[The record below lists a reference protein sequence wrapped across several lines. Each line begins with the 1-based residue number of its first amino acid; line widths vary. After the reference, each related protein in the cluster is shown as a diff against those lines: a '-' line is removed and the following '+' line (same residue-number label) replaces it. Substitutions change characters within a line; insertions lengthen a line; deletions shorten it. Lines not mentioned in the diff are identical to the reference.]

1 MEQYDIDF
9 INDMNDVINCINIFL
24 SRDDLSEEN
33 YQKLKDIKKIILDTI
48 TRIQLL
54 ELMKNSKRLREII
67 DAINTNKNELK
78 SDLKTLQDLCE
89 KIATIGITVDICTNF
104 FQVCTKVAS
113 YIP

>member
-9 INDMNDVINCINIFL
+9 INDMNDVISYIDIVLN
-24 SRDDLSEEN
+24 REELSEDN
-33 YQKLKDIKKIILDTI
+33 FQKLNDIKKSILEAI

-54 ELMKNSKRLREII
+54 ELIKNSKRLQEIT
-67 DAINTNKNELK
+67 DAINTNKSELK

-89 KIATIGITVDICTNF
+89 KIATIGTTVDICTNF